1 MTPNGFES
9 TSTSSTNSPCS
20 ERFRF
25 GLEAANDWR
34 YSTDA
39 RIAISRLWAG
49 IECLFGISSELVYR
63 LSLMSAS
70 VLHPKGPQRRD
81 CFHRVKKLYGIR
93 SKAVHGDN
101 VSDECLAKGL
111 DDSFCLLRDLLLAF
125 VEHGKEYSEED
136 YEAAI
141 FS

>member
-1 MTPNGFES
+1 
-9 TSTSSTNSPCS
+9 
-20 ERFRF
+20 
-25 GLEAANDWR
+25 
-34 YSTDA
+34 
-39 RIAISRLWAG
+39 
-49 IECLFGISSELVYR
+49 
-63 LSLMSAS
+63 MSAS

-93 SKAVHGDN
+93 SKAVHADN